1 MSAQTALLIVDVQY
15 GFMPGGGLPVADG
28 EAVVPV
34 INRITP
40 LFENVVLT
48 QDWHPANHVSFA
60 ANHPG
65 RKAYELI
72 ELPYGMQVL
81 WPTHCV
87 QGTHD
92 AALHSG
98 LQATH
103 AQLILRKGAHP
114 QVAPADGGG
123 VLAAQGVGRLEQ
135 VAARGAYDHGDH

>member
-48 QDWHPANHVSFA
+48 QDRHPANHVSFA

-72 ELPYGMQVL
+72 ELPRAPVPERLNFVL
-81 WPTHCV
+81 KSLT
-87 QGTHD
+87 
-92 AALHSG
+92 AA
-98 LQATH
+98 
-103 AQLILRKGAHP
+103 
-114 QVAPADGGG
+114 
-123 VLAAQGVGRLEQ
+123 
-135 VAARGAYDHGDH
+135 